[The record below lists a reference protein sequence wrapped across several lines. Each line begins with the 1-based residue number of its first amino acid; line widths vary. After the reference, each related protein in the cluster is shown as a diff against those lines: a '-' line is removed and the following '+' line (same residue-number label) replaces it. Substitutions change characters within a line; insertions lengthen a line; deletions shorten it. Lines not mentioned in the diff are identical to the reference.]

1 MGGEETRQRILEA
14 AERLFAEQGFDGT
27 GVDAIASSA
36 GVTKSLIYHHFGNKH
51 RLLTCLFEKILT
63 ELNRLKRPDIP
74 LLDESP
80 DSESAKAHFREE
92 IALMD
97 KQRYVFTSLLM
108 ESLKAGG
115 AEHLFQVAE
124 LVMTQHVGDPIPA
137 EQVRSERYQGRL
149 VFEFFTGL
157 IPLIMFVALRH
168 QWCRH
173 YGTSEEALLRR
184 FLDAFE
190 RTHVNVG
197 PAAE

>member
-108 ESLKAGG
+108 ESLKTGG

-137 EQVRSERYQGRL
+137 EEVRSERYQGRL

-173 YGTSEEALLRR
+173 YDTSEEDLLRR

>member
-27 GVDAIASSA
+27 GVDAIAKSA

-63 ELNRLKRPDIP
+63 ELNTLKRPDIP
-74 LLDESP
+74 SQNRGP
-80 DSESAKAHFREE
+80 ESAKAHFREE
-92 IALMD
+92 IGLMD

-115 AEHLFQVAE
+115 AEHLFEVAE
-124 LVMTQHVGDPIPA
+124 LVMTQHIGDPIPA
-137 EQVRSERYQGRL
+137 EEVRSERYQGRL

-157 IPLIMFVALRH
+157 VPLLMFVALRH
-168 QWCRH
+168 QWSRH
-173 YGTSEEALLRR
+173 YDTSDEALLRR

-190 RTHVNVG
+190 RTHADMEP
-197 PAAE
+197 PAE